1 MSAQTYK
8 RLPGR
13 SRQFLFHSTLW
24 EGSDH
29 ILLVHTHGITESY
42 RRFFYRDIQAVVIC
56 QTRSGLT
63 MTIVLGILAVI
74 SGVPAFFVP
83 LEGAVALGVIAA
95 LFIFLAAVNHLRGPT
110 CLCTIRT
117 AVQTQELP
125 SLNRMRIARKVLER
139 LRPVIAAAQRDVAPA

>member
-42 RRFFYRDIQAVVIC
+42 RRFFYRDIQAVVFC
-56 QTRSGLT
+56 QTKSGFI
-63 MTIVLGILAVI
+63 MSIVLGILAVI

-83 LEGAVALGVIAA
+83 LEGAVALGILAA
-95 LFIFLAAVNHLRGPT
+95 LFIFLAAFNHLRGPT

-125 SLNRMRIARKVLER
+125 SLNRTRIARKVLAR
-139 LRPVIAAAQRDVAPA
+139 LQPVIAAAQREPVPV